1 MNNRI
6 IPVLGHVQLSQ
17 LTPMLLQN
25 YVSDLKEEGLASS
38 TIKKIYN
45 IIKGSLDYAVNM
57 ELLPSNPAKKIQLPK
72 CKLAHYFG
80 TPFSNYFRRIPK

>member
-1 MNNRI
+1 
-6 IPVLGHVQLSQ
+6 
-17 LTPMLLQN
+17 MLLQN

-72 CKLAHYFG
+72 DKKKEMTVWDIYKLKLCFTSSR
-80 TPFSNYFRRIPK
+80 TPAAFYQNDLL